1 MSKKASFKSVKSRF
15 SKKHSTGYNPY
26 SNKSIN
32 FRSSTL
38 ANFSM
43 NNRTDSS
50 FHESNIVDLKE
61 FRETFRQTLQPQK
74 LEEITQ
80 NELDLMNL

>member
-1 MSKKASFKSVKSRF
+1 
-15 SKKHSTGYNPY
+15 
-26 SNKSIN
+26 
-32 FRSSTL
+32 
-38 ANFSM
+38 M